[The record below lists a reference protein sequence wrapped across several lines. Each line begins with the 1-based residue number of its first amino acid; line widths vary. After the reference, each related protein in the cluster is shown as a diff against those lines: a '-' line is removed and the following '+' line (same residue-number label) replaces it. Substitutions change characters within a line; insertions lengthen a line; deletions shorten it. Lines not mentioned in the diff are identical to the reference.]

1 MKRIIACL
9 LLGGLALS
17 AFGETVKV
25 KFDGNGGRASAAVQS
40 FDDGEEYCGLPSASR
55 NGYLFAG
62 WWTEKEG
69 GTWVPDCDEFDASI
83 FAGQKTPTLYAHWK
97 AIVKLTLK
105 DDSAHVDW
113 DPWESYGQGVV
124 DFLSR
129 PDLEGGGRHDGKG
142 TVELL
147 EGTRVRV
154 KVNATA
160 TDKNGKELSF
170 QKWTLTPTSASLG
183 TEFMASSSETDF
195 NMPGVALTLQA
206 TYADENVCGRMTAI
220 ADVEDVYLRYDEVYG
235 GDEYLDSATGTFEW
249 SVDNGKTWYKAARY
263 RHDYYGDY
271 AMLKA
276 GKYVVTWRSND
287 PSWKAPEKKTLV
299 VVQAGRDVEVEAD
312 DFKFIPHVVAEAL
325 AKTGFEYAETSDGG
339 TVTINPKDGR
349 VTGKTATFTAKA
361 AKGYAFQ
368 GWKLRRTREDDLNA
382 ISFMATSPTWKM
394 AEDDVERLKDFI
406 LTADRRVHVV
416 AGFRALEDY
425 SADDIEFSRFE
436 SRDGRGYFVGT
447 DAGGDLAVDVRGVV
461 GCAMSYT
468 LRCGSEAYPLV
479 YKLDGKLPAGL
490 KFDVRTGVLSGVP
503 TKAGSAI
510 VHITATDPAKN
521 SKSLKV
527 EIEVS
532 PLPGWL
538 VGDFRGMI
546 NDGSLDDDDMWV
558 PGKFNGLLEL
568 AVTSAGKVSG
578 KVITRVGTRSVSGNL
593 EWRDPE
599 AEDIAAGDE
608 YGPDAEFI
616 FWHTDAKDD
625 SYCHVNFRSDGTID
639 GDVDSYYK
647 NEDLFVGGEMNGM
660 RQDRELL
667 AKSNFIG
674 KYYTFAFGF
683 KTYSANGYYCDAD
696 YPDYDPDSPD
706 YEDSVVQSGY
716 GYLTLKTDMKG
727 AAKIVGQLPD
737 GEKVSMTALVLPV
750 GRDGTAQPTIAD
762 ISARIYLFASPSA
775 YKKSDWFAMS
785 LFVEPDGS
793 AIVPYDQS
801 AWTPALATSG
811 ADCSPECVEAM
822 SAQVCGQGA
831 LYSEARTL
839 EGHYWSVR
847 CPFTFRMGY
856 EFSYRSTYYDED
868 ADEDVYGP
876 VYEYAWPA
884 VEDYTFDVP
893 VMGTSKGGISIMQKG
908 FAPWYD
914 KASDTWVYWEDKN
927 GNRNPDPSLLS
938 ISFAK
943 ATGIF
948 TGKAT
953 AYFDY
958 PFSDEDPI
966 EHSSTTVTK
975 HASATLPYAGVMVR
989 EVRGGA
995 LSLTGFGSAVH
1006 SYKHTEKDDNGKFK
1020 TSSEKITLPVT
1031 IAFPED

>member
-9 LLGGLALS
+9 MLGGLALS

-113 DPWESYGQGVV
+113 EPWESYGQGVV

-206 TYADENVCGRMTAI
+206 TYADENVCGRVMAS
-220 ADVEDVYLRYDEVYG
+220 AEVEAVCLAPDEIYG
-235 GDEYLDSATGTFEW
+235 GGEYLDSAVGTFEW
-249 SVDNGKTWYKAARY
+249 SPDNGKTWYKAARE

-276 GKYVVTWRSND
+276 GKYVITWRSTD
-287 PSWKAPEKKTLV
+287 PSWKAPDKKKLV
-299 VVQAGRDVEVEAD
+299 VVQAGREVEIGTEI
-312 DFKFIPHVVAEAL
+312 FKFIPQVVADVVTCE
-325 AKTGFEYAETSDGG
+325 GGEYTESSAGG
-339 TVTINPKDGR
+339 TATINPKDGR
-349 VTGKTATFTAKA
+349 ITGNAATFTAKA

-406 LTADRRVHVV
+406 LAADRRVHVV
-416 AGFRALEDY
+416 AVFKALEDY

-461 GCAMSYT
+461 GCAMSYS
-468 LRCGSEAYPLV
+468 LRCDSAAYPLY

-490 KFDVRTGVLSGVP
+490 KFDARTGVLSGVP
-503 TKAGSAI
+503 TKAGSAT
-510 VHITATDPAKN
+510 VHVSAIDPAKN
-521 SKSLKV
+521 SKTLRV
-527 EIEVS
+527 DIEVS

-647 NEDLFVGGEMNGM
+647 NEDFFVGGEMNGM

-775 YKKSDWFAMS
+775 YKKADWFAMS

-811 ADCSPECVEAM
+811 ANCSPECVEAM

-958 PFSDEDPI
+958 PFSDEDPV